1 MDKKK
6 ILHEI
11 RDYFMIVFGLF
22 IYVFSWSAFLIPS
35 GLIGGGVSGVSTLI
49 YFVSGIPVGV
59 SNLAINA
66 ILVAIAIRILG
77 AKFGINTIFGIVT
90 SAVLFMILQPLFPK
104 PLVSD
109 PFMCTLIGGMLS
121 AFGIGIAFV
130 NGGNSGGTDIIALVV
145 THYRNISPGRVI
157 MYLDIIIVASSFLVF
172 QSVEKI
178 VFGYVIMGVFSY
190 TLDTVIEGAK
200 QSYQIVIFSKNNQ
213 EIADR
218 IGNELKRGITFLKGE
233 GWYTKSE
240 QDVLMVIAQKHDKQ
254 KIMKIINEIDKE
266 AFLSIAKV
274 SGVFGKNFDRIKL

>member
-213 EIADR
+213 VIADR